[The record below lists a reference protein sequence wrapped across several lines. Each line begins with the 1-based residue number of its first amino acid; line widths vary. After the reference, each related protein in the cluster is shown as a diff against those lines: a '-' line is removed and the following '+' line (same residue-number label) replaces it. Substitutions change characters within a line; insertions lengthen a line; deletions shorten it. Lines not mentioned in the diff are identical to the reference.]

1 MDVSVR
7 LISSRDRLPAPAPRW
22 KGQCVQLAI
31 AVENPFPL
39 LSARSHLAD
48 TDNDSVQSHRLDS
61 TRDGESR
68 GRCMRLF
75 GRRAAERAERN
86 VLKAHLLR
94 SNDRQAEIET
104 LQFLLTSIK
113 KRHTWDRIKCTIA
126 TAIPA
131 FWILMIALR
140 PYLPSWIHPL
150 LQDVPAIWTIAVSL
164 AIAGFQW
171 RNLLDYQRRVI
182 PLIQEMYERAQAKA
196 DRQLLTILSDVLRI
210 SKLRGFFRSLFS
222 ASR

>member
-1 MDVSVR
+1 
-7 LISSRDRLPAPAPRW
+7 
-22 KGQCVQLAI
+22 
-31 AVENPFPL
+31 
-39 LSARSHLAD
+39 
-48 TDNDSVQSHRLDS
+48 
-61 TRDGESR
+61 
-68 GRCMRLF
+68 MRLF

-126 TAIPA
+126 TGIPA

-140 PYLPSWIHPL
+140 PYLPTWLHPL
-150 LQDVPAIWTIAVSL
+150 LENVPAIWTIAVSL

-171 RNLLDYQRRVI
+171 RNLLDYQRQVI
-182 PLIQEMYERAQAKA
+182 PLVQEMYERAMAKH
-196 DRQLLTILSDVLRI
+196 DRELLTVLSNVLRI
-210 SKLRGFFRSLFS
+210 GKLKGFFRSLFS
-222 ASR
+222 RSR